1 MVNFFN
7 TICVSKFGTQTAS
20 RRIEDLYTTYLFEG
34 HSVSNSDTA
43 PIEKSALARAFMEF
57 RPAKNVNG
65 RSAVELWD
73 GNQQIASVRAKRSA

>member
-1 MVNFFN
+1 
-7 TICVSKFGTQTAS
+7 
-20 RRIEDLYTTYLFEG
+20 
-34 HSVSNSDTA
+34 
-43 PIEKSALARAFMEF
+43 MEF